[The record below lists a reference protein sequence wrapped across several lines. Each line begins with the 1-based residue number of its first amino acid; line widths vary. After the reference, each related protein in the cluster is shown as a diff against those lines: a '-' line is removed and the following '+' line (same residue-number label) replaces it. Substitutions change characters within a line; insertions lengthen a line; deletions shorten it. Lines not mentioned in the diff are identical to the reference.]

1 MTGLGMRKNKILSI
15 VILLFLF
22 LGCFYLSVF
31 ASHDGFGVD
40 LFLKSFQLNDSSEDA
55 VILELIRYPRA
66 IKAVVAGAL
75 LLQVCFCRPYQKIL
89 LQNLI
94 LPVYHLGLG
103 SGLFC
108 QYCFLTVQIIL
119 SSVF

>member
-40 LFLKSFQLNDSSEDA
+40 LFLKSFHLNDSSEDA

-66 IKAVVAGAL
+66 IKAVVAGVCLAL
-75 LLQVCFCRPYQKIL
+75 A
-89 LQNLI
+89 
-94 LPVYHLGLG
+94 
-103 SGLFC
+103 GLFL
-108 QYCFLTVQIIL
+108 QTVSKNPLAEPYITGITWGGPKLCL
-119 SSVF
+119 SPSLSEKYPHA